1 MMKEN
6 RELRYILMGLIL
18 LFLGAGC
25 ATTQVSSR
33 GALVSVYKPN
43 TIKEAIVCSSGGDQG
58 ISFMYVGR
66 DTISGKVR
74 AGDKALIAQYARAV
88 LGETR
93 FINPVTVS
101 SMEGEYPDLSIKV
114 INFGVRTYREGA
126 SIKRYGVFQA
136 NFSIRQAGLLE
147 CSTADPILVEKTF
160 VEPVYRKSKL
170 PSVLRVKEMLVKEA
184 VRRVVRQ
191 FVPVKSTVLR
201 PVKGLTGMAKSAADM
216 INSGNCVGAYEVL
229 KPMAN
234 SPSCKDAYVLYNTG
248 VALECMAW
256 NSANDIS
263 TQQRYLSKALKY
275 YRRAAML
282 KPGDPDIQK
291 AMGEV
296 SYELNTA
303 FASLK
308 RQHRTK
314 KLLEEFKTPE
324 GY

>member
-1 MMKEN
+1 MKWKKN
-6 RELRYILMGLIL
+6 NILFVLL
-18 LFLGAGC
+18 LFFFAGGC
-25 ATTQVSSR
+25 ATTQISSR

-66 DTISGKVR
+66 DTISGNVG
-74 AGDKALIAQYARAV
+74 ASDKSLIAQYAKAV

-114 INFGVRTYREGA
+114 INFKVKTYREGA

-147 CSTADPILVEKTF
+147 CSTAAPILIEKTF
-160 VEPVYRKSKL
+160 VEPIYKKAKL
-170 PSVLRVKEMLVKEA
+170 PSILRVKEILVKEA

-229 KPMAN
+229 KSMAN
-234 SPSCKDAYVLYNTG
+234 SPGCKDAYVLYNTG

-256 NSANDIS
+256 NSANDIR
-263 TQQRYLSKALKY
+263 TQQRYLEKALKY

-282 KPGDPDIQK
+282 KPSDPDIQK

-303 FASLK
+303 FASKK
-308 RQHRTK
+308 RQRRTK
-314 KLLEEFKTPE
+314 KLLEEFKAPSE
-324 GY
+324 F